1 MSATTSRLTH
11 RPLSLSVCKRD
22 SGLRKSSHSA
32 TNTETN
38 PRAVNADNQDGE
50 IRCKKVRRPAAT
62 CELQTSVL
70 SLLLVAA
77 LLPVAFGQGSNSYQ
91 RTAGEFRRPVYLP
104 LDRSEEDWSFLK
116 DPELRTDP
124 WDRLKYIAL
133 RNAPGWYLTLAGEER
148 SFYEHYRN
156 YNWGAGPQDG
166 NGYYL
171 NRFLGSADFHLGSST
186 RFFFELESSLE
197 FGRAGGPRP
206 VQDEDKLDINQLF
219 LEFHPSSHGDRP
231 VASLKIGRQD
241 LQYGEGTLLDVRDLN
256 VRQSFDGIKLILRP
270 KDWQVDLF
278 ALRPA
283 LSNPGLFDDYP
294 DHTQMLW
301 GVYGATSKHL
311 PRFIHQLEAYY
322 LDLDRK
328 FARFA
333 QGSGRDQRHTVGS
346 LIHGGKGNF
355 SYVGEGDFQFGKF
368 GRGNILAW
376 KYDQA
381 LSYSFSHLKFRP
393 VPSLLFAIS
402 SGDKN
407 PANPDLQ
414 TFYPLFPKG
423 LYYGFIDDSGSLN
436 AIVLHEKIA
445 LQISKKVSLAPDSF
459 FFWRQRT
466 TDGLYSHPGVLLRSG
481 LASQKKY
488 VGALQDI
495 AITWTVDHHTTVQ
508 LLGAYYEAGAF
519 LRETA
524 PPGRNTAYVSGKVIY
539 RF

>member
-1 MSATTSRLTH
+1 M
-11 RPLSLSVCKRD
+11 
-22 SGLRKSSHSA
+22 
-32 TNTETN
+32 
-38 PRAVNADNQDGE
+38 
-50 IRCKKVRRPAAT
+50 RCEKVRRLAAT
-62 CELQTSVL
+62 SESQTSVL
-70 SLLLVAA
+70 SLLLIVA
-77 LLPVAFGQGSNSYQ
+77 LLLSPAVGQANNSYQ
-91 RTAGEFRRPVYLP
+91 TTAGEFERPMYVP

-124 WDRLKYIAL
+124 WDPLKYIAL

-166 NGYYL
+166 NGNGYYL

-197 FGRAGGPRP
+197 LGRAGGPRP

-219 LEFHPSSHGDRP
+219 IEFHLPSHGDRP
-231 VASLKIGRQD
+231 RASLKIGRQD

-270 KDWQVDLF
+270 KHWQVDLF
-278 ALRPA
+278 AMRPA

-294 DHTQMLW
+294 DHTQTLW
-301 GVYGATSKHL
+301 GVYGVTSKHL
-311 PRFIHQLEAYY
+311 PRFIRQLDAYY
-322 LDLDRK
+322 LGLDRK

-346 LIHGGKGNF
+346 LIHAGKGNF
-355 SYVGEGDFQFGKF
+355 SYVGEVDLQFGKF
-368 GRGNILAW
+368 GSGNILAW
-376 KYDQA
+376 KYAQW

-393 VPSLLFAIS
+393 VPSLLFGIS
-402 SGDKN
+402 SGDTN

-436 AIVLHEKIA
+436 AIVLHGKIA
-445 LQISKKVSLAPDSF
+445 LQISKKVSLAPDTF

-481 LASQKKY
+481 LASQEKY

-519 LRETA
+519 LRETS